1 MNVIKEIEIKN
12 YPEDNTP
19 IVRVF
24 DDGTSYLLI
33 DECPMEDDNRF
44 SENEVNNFEKILS
57 SLLGVRVI
65 QEDRDRFVIFT
76 SEKSIIE
83 KLINYMENK

>member
-12 YPEDNTP
+12 YPEDSTP

-33 DECPMEDDNRF
+33 DEWPMEDDNRF

-57 SLLGVRVI
+57 SLLSLKVI